1 MRRDDPDILLCDMVT
16 YATSSVFDPIIRGM
30 RVPVILVALQPL
42 AGLDYGS
49 ASTRMQLENDNICA
63 VPEFTCAANR
73 LGHKVLDVILGT
85 LYGDPLARAALHEWC
100 VVAGVLRALKGAR
113 IGLMGHV
120 LESMYDM
127 HVDITSISSAFGVYV
142 PLLEVEEVVE
152 LAQDAGQKAIAKSG
166 RRSNAFFPSRS
177 RGAIQ

>member
-1 MRRDDPDILLCDMVT
+1 M
-16 YATSSVFDPIIRGM
+16 
-30 RVPVILVALQPL
+30 
-42 AGLDYGS
+42 
-49 ASTRMQLENDNICA
+49 
-63 VPEFTCAANR
+63 
-73 LGHKVLDVILGT
+73 LDVILGT

-152 LAQDAGQKAIAKSG
+152 LAQDAGQKAICEKRETIERLFSQPEPGSDPIARPPDRGGPEPGGAHSG
-166 RRSNAFFPSRS
+166 
-177 RGAIQ
+177 GAGSVGGKGTADGAGLLL